1 MENKNNQPK
10 APQKEASIAQKLPY
24 ASPQAAFVPLK
35 MEERLSACNRSFK
48 GCHVYGAS

>member
-1 MENKNNQPK
+1 MENKNIQPT
-10 APQKEASIAQKLPY
+10 APQNETSVTQKLPY
-24 ASPQAAFVPLK
+24 APPHAAFVPLK